1 MKLYAC
7 DRCDKLVV
15 EDEIHFV
22 KIETDLHLETTDKIM
37 ELEFCDKCYNGIIS
51 FCSHQQFGGWREF
64 FRNENNNH

>member
-22 KIETDLHLETTDKIM
+22 KIETDFFQT
-37 ELEFCDKCYNGIIS
+37 ELKRYV
-51 FCSHQQFGGWREF
+51 REDL
-64 FRNENNNH
+64 